1 MTHLEILLYP
11 SMSAQ
16 PSSESL
22 LREVDRN
29 QYRGPETEYA
39 EGRILEKS
47 VLEWLYQTSP
57 LRALGVMGKR
67 SQNVNLERMDA
78 AKETFW

>member
-1 MTHLEILLYP
+1 MTHLEILLYL

-16 PSSESL
+16 PSSENL
-22 LREVDRN
+22 LPDVDRN
-29 QYRGPETEYA
+29 QYRGPETEYG

-57 LRALGVMGKR
+57 LRALGGLWGR
-67 SQNVNLERMDA
+67 EARM
-78 AKETFW
+78 